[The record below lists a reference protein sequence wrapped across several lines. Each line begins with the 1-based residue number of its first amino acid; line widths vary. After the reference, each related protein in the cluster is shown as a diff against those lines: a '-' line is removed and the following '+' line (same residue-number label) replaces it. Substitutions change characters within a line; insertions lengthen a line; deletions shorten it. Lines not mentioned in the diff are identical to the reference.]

1 MASLVDAIRKILDK
15 YNTLGQYRILFG
27 TCSCK
32 VVDRKERK
40 KLMIKHRKKT
50 MLWSN
55 GASREKVFS
64 EKKQFRDMKKKTG
77 NTEKTAQKYK
87 TMDTG

>member
-15 YNTLGQYRILFG
+15 YNNLGQYRLLFG

-32 VVDRKERK
+32 VVGRKERK

-55 GASREKVFS
+55 GASREKIFS